1 MLRTLTLAAAL
12 LLAAPA
18 SRLAAQEQVINPSPL
33 DPASPKA
40 QRAKAVAELV
50 LGGDRAKLDAWL
62 KEHGAPDVFTE
73 NLDRLLELTK
83 TGART
88 VLRYDDLPSGHVG
101 VVLAG
106 AAGAEP
112 ERAIIVMMEPAAP
125 HRVTRLGLGRLNVGG

>member
-18 SRLAAQEQVINPSPL
+18 GRLGAQEQIINPPAL
-33 DPASPKA
+33 DPATPRA
-40 QRAKAVAELV
+40 QRAKAAADLV

-62 KEHGAPDVFTE
+62 KENGAPDVFTE
-73 NLDRLLELTK
+73 NLDRLLELAR

-88 VLRYDDLPSGHVG
+88 VLRYDDLPSGNVG

-106 AAGAEP
+106 AAGGEP
-112 ERAIIVMMEPAAP
+112 ERAIIVMLEPAAP

>member
-18 SRLAAQEQVINPSPL
+18 DRLGAQMQVIDPPAL
-33 DPASPKA
+33 DPATPRA
-40 QRAKAVAELV
+40 QRAKAAADLV

-62 KEHGAPDVFTE
+62 KENGAPDVHTE
-73 NLDRLLELTK
+73 NLERLLELAR

-88 VLRYDDLPSGHVG
+88 VLRYDDLPDGAVG
-101 VVLAG
+101 VVLAS

-112 ERAIIVMMEPAAP
+112 ERAIIVRLESAAP
-125 HRVTRLGLGRLNVGG
+125 HRVTRLGLGRLNAGG